1 MPETAS
7 SEEKPAQIQA
17 SLVPLDRSQAI
28 LMLEAGY
35 LWMDMGEHGKA
46 REVFS
51 GIAALM
57 PRSEVPQIA
66 LGTLEF
72 VQGRHDK
79 ALQMFRAAQRL
90 APKSGLPR
98 AHVGE
103 ALLFMGKVPEAMK
116 ELKAAREIEPDGDGA
131 RLAQALIDATEAG
144 ALPPPA
150 AKKEKQP
157 R

>member
-1 MPETAS
+1 MSASAATEET
-7 SEEKPAQIQA
+7 QIQA
-17 SLVPLDRSQAI
+17 SLVPLAKSEAV
-28 LMLEAGY
+28 LLLEAGY
-35 LWMDMGEHGKA
+35 LWMDMGEFGKS
-46 REVFS
+46 RDVFS

-57 PRSEVPQIA
+57 PKSEVPQIA
-66 LGTLEF
+66 RGTLEM

-79 ALQMFRAAQRL
+79 ALQMFRSAQRL

-116 ELKAAREIEPDGDGA
+116 ELKAAKEIEPDGDGA
-131 RLAQALIDATEAG
+131 RLAQALIEATEAG
-144 ALPPPA
+144 ALPPQSVR
-150 AKKEKQP
+150 KDKQP

>member
-1 MPETAS
+1 MPDPAAT
-7 SEEKPAQIQA
+7 EEPVQIQA
-17 SLVPLDRSQAI
+17 SLVPLAKVEAV
-28 LMLEAGY
+28 LLLEAGY
-35 LWMDMGEHGKA
+35 LWMDMGEFGKS
-46 REVFS
+46 RDVFS

-79 ALQMFRAAQRL
+79 ALQMFRVAQRL

-131 RLAQALIDATEAG
+131 RLAQALIEATEAG
-144 ALPPPA
+144 ALPPPG
-150 AKKEKQP
+150 AKKDKQP

>member
-1 MPETAS
+1 M
-7 SEEKPAQIQA
+7 SEPAATEEPVQIQA
-17 SLVPLDRSQAI
+17 SLVPLAKSEAV

-35 LWMDMGEHGKA
+35 LWMDMGEFGKS

-72 VQGRHDK
+72 VQGKHDK

-116 ELKAAREIEPDGDGA
+116 ELKAAKEIEPDGDGA
-131 RLAQALIDATEAG
+131 RLAQALIEATEAG
-144 ALPPPA
+144 ALPPQA
-150 AKKEKQP
+150 ARKDKQP

>member
-1 MPETAS
+1 MSEPAS
-7 SEEKPAQIQA
+7 SDQPMMIQV
-17 SLVPLDRSQAI
+17 SLVPLAKSEAV
-28 LMLEAGY
+28 LMLQAGY
-35 LWMDMGEHGKA
+35 LWMDLGEHVKA
-46 REVFS
+46 REVFT

-57 PRSEVPQIA
+57 PRSEAPQLA
-66 LGTLEF
+66 MGTLEL

-79 ALQMFRAAQRL
+79 ALQTFRAAQRL

-98 AHVGE
+98 AHVAE

-131 RLAQALIDATEAG
+131 RLAQALIEAVEDG
-144 ALPPPA
+144 TLPPPA
-150 AKKEKQP
+150 ARKDKQP

>member
-1 MPETAS
+1 MSDPAASDPE
-7 SEEKPAQIQA
+7 QIQA
-17 SLVPLDRSQAI
+17 SLVPLARSEAI
-28 LMLEAGY
+28 LLLEAGY
-35 LWMDMGEHGKA
+35 LWMDMGEFGKS
-46 REVFS
+46 RDVFS

-57 PRSEVPQIA
+57 PKSEVPQIA

-116 ELKAAREIEPDGDGA
+116 ELKAAQEIEPEGDGA
-131 RLAQALIDATEAG
+131 RLAQALIEAAEVG
-144 ALPPPA
+144 ALPPPS

>member
-1 MPETAS
+1 MSQPAVT
-7 SEEKPAQIQA
+7 EEFQIQA
-17 SLVPLDRSQAI
+17 SLVPLAKAEAV
-28 LMLEAGY
+28 LLLEAGY
-35 LWMDMGEHGKA
+35 LWMDMGEFGKSKD
-46 REVFS
+46 VFS

-131 RLAQALIDATEAG
+131 RLAQALIEATEAG
-144 ALPPPA
+144 ALPPPGL
-150 AKKEKQP
+150 KKEKQP

>member
-1 MPETAS
+1 MPD
-7 SEEKPAQIQA
+7 PATSDAPVQIQA
-17 SLVPLDRSQAI
+17 SLVPLLKEEAV
-28 LMLEAGY
+28 LLLEAGY
-35 LWMDMGEHGKA
+35 LWMDMGEYAKS
-46 REVFS
+46 RDVFS

-57 PRSEVPQIA
+57 PKSEVPQIA

-79 ALQMFRAAQRL
+79 ALQLFRAAQRL

-116 ELKAAREIEPDGDGA
+116 ELKAAKEIEPEGDGA
-131 RLAQALIDATEAG
+131 RLAQALIEATEAG

-150 AKKEKQP
+150 AKKDKQP